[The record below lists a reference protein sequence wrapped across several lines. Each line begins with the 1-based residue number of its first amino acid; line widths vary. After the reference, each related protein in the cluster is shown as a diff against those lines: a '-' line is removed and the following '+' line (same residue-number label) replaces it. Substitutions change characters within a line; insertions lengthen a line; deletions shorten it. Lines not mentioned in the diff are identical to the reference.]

1 MEVFI
6 GRQPIFNLHE
16 QVVAYELLYRS
27 KNGNSF
33 PMVDSD
39 AATIDVLVNSFLSIG
54 IEEVT
59 KGKPCFVNFTD
70 NLLKSTLI
78 DYLNPAQVVIEVLED
93 VPIDSLLVQ
102 RVKELKLR
110 GFKIALDDFVLDHR
124 VEVYDELFAHID
136 YIKVDFLFSSLLER
150 MEIENKVKEN
160 FPHIKLLAE
169 KVETRNHF
177 DVAKHSGYQLFQGY
191 FFEQPQIIQSTD
203 IPANTLQYFQILAL
217 LKDEEPN
224 VSILAENIERDLSL
238 TYKLLQMIN
247 NSTKRSKSKVRSIK
261 QAILLLG
268 LGELRKW
275 IYLLTMREIDTNTD
289 TDLFKELMQT
299 SLFRA
304 KVCEKLAKLSYKQ
317 NFSEY
322 FLIGMFSVI
331 DCLLQRPMS
340 SILNQLPFSEEIT
353 DTILGKQ
360 TEMSPYLEFSIALG
374 KFDWDTLDE
383 LAPKFDLNME
393 SIELLYK
400 EALQWAETSILI

>member
-78 DYLNPAQVVIEVLED
+78 DYLNPAQVVVEILED
-93 VPIDSLLVQ
+93 VPIDSGLVE
-102 RVKELKLR
+102 RVKEIKLR
-110 GFKIALDDFVLDHR
+110 GFKIALDDFVLNHD
-124 VEVYDELFAHID
+124 VEVYDELFAYID
-136 YIKVDFLFSSLLER
+136 YIKVDFLLSSVLER

-160 FPHIKLLAE
+160 FSHIKLLAE
-169 KVETRNHF
+169 KVETRNQF
-177 DVAKHSGYQLFQGY
+177 EVAKHSGYQLFQGY
-191 FFEQPQIIQSTD
+191 FFEQPQVIQSTD

-247 NSTKRSKSKVRSIK
+247 NSNKRSKSKVRSIK

-268 LGELRKW
+268 LAELRKW
-275 IYLLTMREIDTNTD
+275 IYLLTMREIDTNSD
-289 TDLFKELMQT
+289 SDLFKELMQT

-304 KVCEKLAKLSYKQ
+304 KVCEKLAKISYKQ

-331 DCLLQRPMS
+331 DSLLQRPMS
-340 SILNQLPFSEEIT
+340 SILKQLPFPEEIT

-383 LAPKFDLNME
+383 LAPKFNLTME
-393 SIELLYK
+393 SIESLYK
-400 EALQWAETSILI
+400 EGLQWAETSILI